1 MYNYKKVSP
10 YDQVKEGTTERE
22 QQLMAPI
29 LETLDEQ
36 SHEDICLALVAWLR
50 FGIRREFWDPELNDV
65 FIQLIDLIIKERGL
79 SIFYNK

>member
-1 MYNYKKVSP
+1 MVTITP
-10 YDQVKEGTTERE
+10 FQQVWNATSNRE
-22 QQLMAPI
+22 HQLIKPI
-29 LETLDEQ
+29 LDPLDLQ
-36 SHEDICLALVAWLR
+36 HQEDICLALVAWLR